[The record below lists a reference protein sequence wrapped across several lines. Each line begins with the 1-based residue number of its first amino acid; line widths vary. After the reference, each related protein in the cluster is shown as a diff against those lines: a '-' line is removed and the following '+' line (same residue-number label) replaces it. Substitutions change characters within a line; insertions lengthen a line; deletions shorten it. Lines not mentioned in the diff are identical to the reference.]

1 MRTIKKIPLLLQ
13 ARMGSSR
20 LPGKILLPVLD
31 KQLLKLTIERIN
43 QSKFVEEVILLIP
56 DSSTDDILERFAIDE
71 KIKFFRGNE
80 KNCLDR
86 HYQAAKYFDIDTFA
100 KTTSDCCL
108 IDSRVIDEVIELYF
122 SNSSNCDYV
131 SNICPPTFPDGLDIE
146 VLNFTTLTKTWE
158 LAKSDFD
165 KEHTTTFIRN
175 NPNLFKIINH
185 EHSKSNL
192 FKKHRWC
199 LDFQD
204 DYLFIKT
211 IFEKLYQN
219 NNNFSMQNIL
229 ELLDNNQEINMI
241 NSHLLKHNTVHS
253 SI

>member
-1 MRTIKKIPLLLQ
+1 M
-13 ARMGSSR
+13 
-20 LPGKILLPVLD
+20 
-31 KQLLKLTIERIN
+31 KLTIERIN

-56 DSSTDDILERFAIDE
+56 DASTDDILESFAIDE

-86 HYQAAKYFDIDTFA
+86 HYQAAKYFDIDVFA

-122 SNSSNCDYV
+122 SKSPNCDYV

-146 VLNFTTLTKTWE
+146 VFNFSTLEKTWE

-199 LDFQD
+199 LDFED

-211 IFEKLYQN
+211 IFEKLYLN
-219 NNNFSMQNIL
+219 NNNFSMENIL
-229 ELLDNNQEINMI
+229 ELLDNNKEINMI

>member
-20 LPGKILLPVLD
+20 LPEKILLPVLD

-56 DSSTDDILERFAIDE
+56 DASTDDILQSFAIDE

-86 HYQAAKYFDIDTFA
+86 HYQAAKYFDIDVFA

-122 SNSSNCDYV
+122 SKSPDCDYV

-146 VLNFTTLTKTWE
+146 VFNFSTLEKTWE

-199 LDFQD
+199 LDFED

-211 IFEKLYQN
+211 IFEKLYLN
-219 NNNFSMQNIL
+219 NNNFSMENIL
-229 ELLDNNQEINMI
+229 ELLDNNKEINMI

>member
-1 MRTIKKIPLLLQ
+1 
-13 ARMGSSR
+13 MGSSR

>member
-1 MRTIKKIPLLLQ
+1 LRTIKKIPLLLQ

-56 DSSTDDILERFAIDE
+56 DASTDDILQSFAIDE

-86 HYQAAKYFDIDTFA
+86 HYQAAKYFDIDVFA

-122 SNSSNCDYV
+122 SKSPDCDYV

-146 VLNFTTLTKTWE
+146 VFNFSTLEKTWE

-199 LDFQD
+199 LDFED

-211 IFEKLYQN
+211 IFEKLYLN
-219 NNNFSMQNIL
+219 NNNFSMENIL
-229 ELLDNNQEINMI
+229 ELLDNNKEINMI

>member
-1 MRTIKKIPLLLQ
+1 LRTIKKIPLLLQ

-20 LPGKILLPVLD
+20 LPEKILLPVLD

-56 DSSTDDILERFAIDE
+56 DASTDDILESFAIDE

-86 HYQAAKYFDIDTFA
+86 HYQAAKYFDIDVFA

-122 SNSSNCDYV
+122 SKSPNCDYV

-146 VLNFTTLTKTWE
+146 VFNFSTLEKTWE

-199 LDFQD
+199 LDFED

-211 IFEKLYQN
+211 IFEKLYLN
-219 NNNFSMQNIL
+219 NNNFSMENIL
-229 ELLDNNQEINMI
+229 ELLDNNKEINMI

>member
-1 MRTIKKIPLLLQ
+1 
-13 ARMGSSR
+13 MGSSR

-56 DSSTDDILERFAIDE
+56 DASTDDILQSFAIDE

-86 HYQAAKYFDIDTFA
+86 HYQAAKYFDIDVFA

-122 SNSSNCDYV
+122 SKSPNCDYV

-146 VLNFTTLTKTWE
+146 VFNFSTLEKTWE

-199 LDFQD
+199 LDFED

-211 IFEKLYQN
+211 IFEKLYLN
-219 NNNFSMQNIL
+219 NNNFSMENIL
-229 ELLDNNQEINMI
+229 ELLDNNKEINMI

>member
-108 IDSRVIDEVIELYF
+108 IDSRVIDEVIELFF
-122 SNSSNCDYV
+122 SNSSYCDYV

-146 VLNFTTLTKTWE
+146 VLNFSTLTKTWE

-211 IFEKLYQN
+211 IFEKLYQK

>member
-20 LPGKILLPVLD
+20 LPEKILLPVLD

-56 DSSTDDILERFAIDE
+56 DASTDDILESFAIDE

-86 HYQAAKYFDIDTFA
+86 HYQAAKYFDIDVFA

-122 SNSSNCDYV
+122 SKSPDCDYV

-146 VLNFTTLTKTWE
+146 VFNFSTLEKTWE

-192 FKKHRWC
+192 FEKHRWC
-199 LDFQD
+199 LDFED

-211 IFEKLYQN
+211 IFEKLYLD
-219 NNNFSMQNIL
+219 NNNFSMENIL
-229 ELLDNNQEINMI
+229 ELLDNNKEINMI

>member
-20 LPGKILLPVLD
+20 LPEKILLPVLD

-56 DSSTDDILERFAIDE
+56 DASTDDILQSFAIDE

-86 HYQAAKYFDIDTFA
+86 HYQAAKYFDIDVFA

-122 SNSSNCDYV
+122 SKSPNCDYV

-146 VLNFTTLTKTWE
+146 VFNFSTLEKTWE

-199 LDFQD
+199 LDFED

-211 IFEKLYQN
+211 IFEKLYLN
-219 NNNFSMQNIL
+219 NNNFSMENIL
-229 ELLDNNQEINMI
+229 ELLDNNKEINMI

>member
-1 MRTIKKIPLLLQ
+1 LRTIKKIPLLLQ

-20 LPGKILLPVLD
+20 LPEKILLPVLD

-56 DSSTDDILERFAIDE
+56 DASTDDILESFAIDE

-86 HYQAAKYFDIDTFA
+86 HYQAAKYFDIDVFA

-122 SNSSNCDYV
+122 SKSPNCDYV

-146 VLNFTTLTKTWE
+146 VFNFSTLEKTWE
-158 LAKSDFD
+158 LAKLDFD

-175 NPNLFKIINH
+175 NPNLFKIINY

-199 LDFQD
+199 LDFED

-211 IFEKLYQN
+211 IFEKLYLN
-219 NNNFSMQNIL
+219 NNNFSMENIL
-229 ELLDNNQEINMI
+229 ELLDNNKEINMI

>member
-20 LPGKILLPVLD
+20 LPEKILLPVLD

-56 DSSTDDILERFAIDE
+56 DASTDDILESFAIDE

-86 HYQAAKYFDIDTFA
+86 HYQAAKYFDIDVFA

-122 SNSSNCDYV
+122 SKSPDCDYV

-146 VLNFTTLTKTWE
+146 VFNFSTLEKTWE

-199 LDFQD
+199 LDFED

-211 IFEKLYQN
+211 IFEKLYLN
-219 NNNFSMQNIL
+219 NNNFSMENIL
-229 ELLDNNQEINMI
+229 ELLDNNEEINMI

>member
-31 KQLLKLTIERIN
+31 RQLLKLTIERIN

-56 DSSTDDILERFAIDE
+56 DASTDDILESFAIDE

-86 HYQAAKYFDIDTFA
+86 HYQAAKYFDIDVFA

-122 SNSSNCDYV
+122 SKSPNCDYV

-146 VLNFTTLTKTWE
+146 VFNFSTLEKTWE

-199 LDFQD
+199 LDFED

-211 IFEKLYQN
+211 IFEKLYLN
-219 NNNFSMQNIL
+219 NNNFSMENIL
-229 ELLDNNQEINMI
+229 ELLDNNKEINMI

>member
-1 MRTIKKIPLLLQ
+1 LRTIKKIPLLLQ

-20 LPGKILLPVLD
+20 LPEKILLPVLD

-56 DSSTDDILERFAIDE
+56 DASTDDILESFAIDE

-86 HYQAAKYFDIDTFA
+86 HYQAAKYFDIDVFA

-122 SNSSNCDYV
+122 SKSPDCDYV

-146 VLNFTTLTKTWE
+146 VFNFSTLEKTWE

-199 LDFQD
+199 LDFED

-211 IFEKLYQN
+211 IFEKLYLN
-219 NNNFSMQNIL
+219 NNNFSMENIL
-229 ELLDNNQEINMI
+229 ELLDNNKEINMI

>member
-31 KQLLKLTIERIN
+31 RQLLKLTIERIN

-56 DSSTDDILERFAIDE
+56 DASTDDILESFAIDE

-86 HYQAAKYFDIDTFA
+86 HYQAAKYFDIDVFA

-122 SNSSNCDYV
+122 SKSPDCDYV

-146 VLNFTTLTKTWE
+146 VFNFSTLEKTWE

-199 LDFQD
+199 LDFED

-211 IFEKLYQN
+211 IFEKLYLN
-219 NNNFSMQNIL
+219 NNNFSMENIL
-229 ELLDNNQEINMI
+229 ELLDNNKEINMI

>member
-1 MRTIKKIPLLLQ
+1 
-13 ARMGSSR
+13 MGSSR
-20 LPGKILLPVLD
+20 LPEKILLPVLD

-56 DSSTDDILERFAIDE
+56 DASTDDILESFAIDE

-86 HYQAAKYFDIDTFA
+86 HYQAAKYFDIDVFA

-122 SNSSNCDYV
+122 SKSPNCDYV

-146 VLNFTTLTKTWE
+146 VFNFSTLEKTWE

-199 LDFQD
+199 LDFED

-211 IFEKLYQN
+211 IFEKLYLN
-219 NNNFSMQNIL
+219 NNNFSMENIL
-229 ELLDNNQEINMI
+229 ELLDNNKEINMI

>member
-20 LPGKILLPVLD
+20 LPEKILLPVLD

-56 DSSTDDILERFAIDE
+56 DASTDDILESFAIDE

-86 HYQAAKYFDIDTFA
+86 HYQAAKYFDIDVFA

-108 IDSRVIDEVIELYF
+108 IDSRVIDEGIELYF
-122 SNSSNCDYV
+122 SKSPDCDYV

-146 VLNFTTLTKTWE
+146 VFNFSTLEKTWE

-199 LDFQD
+199 LDFED

-211 IFEKLYQN
+211 IFEKLYLN
-219 NNNFSMQNIL
+219 NNNFSMENIL
-229 ELLDNNQEINMI
+229 ELLDNNKEINMI

>member
-1 MRTIKKIPLLLQ
+1 
-13 ARMGSSR
+13 MGSSR
-20 LPGKILLPVLD
+20 LPEKILLPVLD

-56 DSSTDDILERFAIDE
+56 DASTDDILESFAIDE

-86 HYQAAKYFDIDTFA
+86 HYQAAKYFDIDVFA

-122 SNSSNCDYV
+122 SKSPDCDYV
-131 SNICPPTFPDGLDIE
+131 SNMCPPTFPDGLDIE
-146 VLNFTTLTKTWE
+146 VFNFSTLEKTWE

-199 LDFQD
+199 LDFED

-211 IFEKLYQN
+211 IFEKLYLN
-219 NNNFSMQNIL
+219 NNNFSMENIL
-229 ELLDNNQEINMI
+229 ELLDNNKEINMI

>member
-20 LPGKILLPVLD
+20 LPEKILLPVLD

-56 DSSTDDILERFAIDE
+56 DASTDDILESFAIDE

-86 HYQAAKYFDIDTFA
+86 HYQAAKYFDIDVFA

-122 SNSSNCDYV
+122 SKSPNCDYV

-146 VLNFTTLTKTWE
+146 VFNFSTLEKTWE

-199 LDFQD
+199 LDFED

-211 IFEKLYQN
+211 IFEKLYLN
-219 NNNFSMQNIL
+219 NNNFSMENIL
-229 ELLDNNQEINMI
+229 ELLDNNKEINMI

>member
-20 LPGKILLPVLD
+20 LPEKILLPVLD

-56 DSSTDDILERFAIDE
+56 DASTDDILESFAIDE

-86 HYQAAKYFDIDTFA
+86 HYQAAKYFDIDVFA

-122 SNSSNCDYV
+122 SKSPDCDYV

-146 VLNFTTLTKTWE
+146 VFNFSTLEKTWE

-199 LDFQD
+199 LDFED

-211 IFEKLYQN
+211 IFEKLYLN
-219 NNNFSMQNIL
+219 NNNFSMENIL
-229 ELLDNNQEINMI
+229 ELLDNNKEINMI

>member
-1 MRTIKKIPLLLQ
+1 
-13 ARMGSSR
+13 MGSSR
-20 LPGKILLPVLD
+20 LPEKILLPVLD
-31 KQLLKLTIERIN
+31 KLLLKLTIERIN

-56 DSSTDDILERFAIDE
+56 DASTDDILESFAIDE

-86 HYQAAKYFDIDTFA
+86 HYQAAKYFDIDVFA

-122 SNSSNCDYV
+122 SKSPDCDYV

-146 VLNFTTLTKTWE
+146 VFNFSTLEKTWE

-199 LDFQD
+199 LDFED

-211 IFEKLYQN
+211 IFEKLYLN
-219 NNNFSMQNIL
+219 NNNFSMENIL
-229 ELLDNNQEINMI
+229 ELLDNNKEINMI

>member
-56 DSSTDDILERFAIDE
+56 DASTDDILESFAIDE

-86 HYQAAKYFDIDTFA
+86 HYQAAKYFDIDVFA

-122 SNSSNCDYV
+122 SKSPDCDYV

-146 VLNFTTLTKTWE
+146 VFNFSTLEKTWE

-199 LDFQD
+199 LDFED

-211 IFEKLYQN
+211 IFEKLYLN
-219 NNNFSMQNIL
+219 NNNFSMENIL
-229 ELLDNNQEINMI
+229 ELLDNNKEINMI

>member
-146 VLNFTTLTKTWE
+146 VLNFSTLTKTWE

>member
-20 LPGKILLPVLD
+20 LPEKILLPVLD

-56 DSSTDDILERFAIDE
+56 DASTDDILESFAIDE

-86 HYQAAKYFDIDTFA
+86 HYQAAKYFDIDVFA

-122 SNSSNCDYV
+122 SKSPDCDYV

-146 VLNFTTLTKTWE
+146 VFNFSTLEKTWE

-185 EHSKSNL
+185 EYSKSNL

-199 LDFQD
+199 LDFED

-211 IFEKLYQN
+211 IFEKLYLN
-219 NNNFSMQNIL
+219 NNNFSMENIL
-229 ELLDNNQEINMI
+229 ELLDNNKEINMI

>member
-86 HYQAAKYFDIDTFA
+86 HYQAAKYFDIDTFS

-146 VLNFTTLTKTWE
+146 VLNFSTLTKTWE

-211 IFEKLYQN
+211 IFEKSRL
-219 NNNFSMQNIL
+219 F
-229 ELLDNNQEINMI
+229 D
-241 NSHLLKHNTVHS
+241 
-253 SI
+253 

>member
-1 MRTIKKIPLLLQ
+1 LRTIKKIPLLLQ

-146 VLNFTTLTKTWE
+146 VLNFSTLTKTWE

>member
-20 LPGKILLPVLD
+20 LPEKILLPVLD

-56 DSSTDDILERFAIDE
+56 DASTDDILESFAIDE

-86 HYQAAKYFDIDTFA
+86 HYQAAKYFDIDVFA

-122 SNSSNCDYV
+122 SKSPDCDYV

-146 VLNFTTLTKTWE
+146 VFNFSTLEKTWE

-199 LDFQD
+199 LDFED

-211 IFEKLYQN
+211 IFEKLYLD
-219 NNNFSMQNIL
+219 NNNFSMENIL
-229 ELLDNNQEINMI
+229 ELLDNNKEINMI

>member
-1 MRTIKKIPLLLQ
+1 LRTIKKIPLLLQ

>member
-1 MRTIKKIPLLLQ
+1 MKSL
-13 ARMGSSR
+13 
-20 LPGKILLPVLD
+20 
-31 KQLLKLTIERIN
+31 
-43 QSKFVEEVILLIP
+43 
-56 DSSTDDILERFAIDE
+56 
-71 KIKFFRGNE
+71 
-80 KNCLDR
+80 
-86 HYQAAKYFDIDTFA
+86 
-100 KTTSDCCL
+100 
-108 IDSRVIDEVIELYF
+108 LYF

-146 VLNFTTLTKTWE
+146 VLNFSTLTKTWE

-219 NNNFSMQNIL
+219 NNNFSVQNIL

>member
-1 MRTIKKIPLLLQ
+1 M
-13 ARMGSSR
+13 
-20 LPGKILLPVLD
+20 
-31 KQLLKLTIERIN
+31 KLTIERIN

-56 DSSTDDILERFAIDE
+56 DASTDDILESFAIDE

-86 HYQAAKYFDIDTFA
+86 HYQAAKYFDIDVFA

-122 SNSSNCDYV
+122 SKSPDCDYV

-146 VLNFTTLTKTWE
+146 VFNFSTLEKTWE

-192 FKKHRWC
+192 FKKYR
-199 LDFQD
+199 
-204 DYLFIKT
+204 
-211 IFEKLYQN
+211 
-219 NNNFSMQNIL
+219 
-229 ELLDNNQEINMI
+229 
-241 NSHLLKHNTVHS
+241 
-253 SI
+253 

>member
-1 MRTIKKIPLLLQ
+1 
-13 ARMGSSR
+13 MGSSR

-56 DSSTDDILERFAIDE
+56 DSSTDDILESFAIDE

-86 HYQAAKYFDIDTFA
+86 HYQAAKYFDIDVFA

-146 VLNFTTLTKTWE
+146 VFNFPTLEKTWE

-199 LDFQD
+199 LDFKD

>member
-20 LPGKILLPVLD
+20 LPEKILLPVLD

-56 DSSTDDILERFAIDE
+56 DASTDDILESFAIDE

-86 HYQAAKYFDIDTFA
+86 HYQAAKYFDIDVFA

-108 IDSRVIDEVIELYF
+108 IYARVIDEVIELYF
-122 SNSSNCDYV
+122 SKSPDCDYV

-146 VLNFTTLTKTWE
+146 VFNFSTLEKTWE

-199 LDFQD
+199 LDFED
-204 DYLFIKT
+204 D
-211 IFEKLYQN
+211 
-219 NNNFSMQNIL
+219 
-229 ELLDNNQEINMI
+229 
-241 NSHLLKHNTVHS
+241 
-253 SI
+253 

>member
-20 LPGKILLPVLD
+20 LPEKILLPVLD

-56 DSSTDDILERFAIDE
+56 DASTDYILESFAIDE
-71 KIKFFRGNE
+71 KIKFFRVNE

-86 HYQAAKYFDIDTFA
+86 HYQAAKYFDIDVFA

-122 SNSSNCDYV
+122 SKSPDCDYV

-146 VLNFTTLTKTWE
+146 VFNFSTLEKTWE

-199 LDFQD
+199 LDFED

-211 IFEKLYQN
+211 IFEKLYLN
-219 NNNFSMQNIL
+219 NNNFSMENIL
-229 ELLDNNQEINMI
+229 ELLDNNKEINMI

>member
-20 LPGKILLPVLD
+20 LPEKILLPVLD

-56 DSSTDDILERFAIDE
+56 DASTDDILESFAIDE

-86 HYQAAKYFDIDTFA
+86 HYQAAKYFDIDVFA

-122 SNSSNCDYV
+122 SKSPDCDYV

-146 VLNFTTLTKTWE
+146 VFNFSTLEKTWE

-199 LDFQD
+199 LDLED

-211 IFEKLYQN
+211 IFEKLYLN
-219 NNNFSMQNIL
+219 NNNFSMENIL
-229 ELLDNNQEINMI
+229 ELLDNNKEINMI

>member
-1 MRTIKKIPLLLQ
+1 MDKTKKITCIIQ
-13 ARMGSSR
+13 ARTDSKRLANKVLKEIEDTPVICHIINRIKRSR
-20 LPGKILLPVLD
+20 NVEQIILATTDNDSDKILLDIAEKFKIIGFAGDEDDVLERFFD
-31 KQLLKLTIERIN
+31 AATSFSADPIVRITGDCPLVDPELLDNMIQIFLENRYDYISNTIER
-43 QSKFVEEVILLIP
+43 
-56 DSSTDDILERFAIDE
+56 
-71 KIKFFRGNE
+71 
-80 KNCLDR
+80 
-86 HYQAAKYFDIDTFA
+86 
-100 KTTSDCCL
+100 
-108 IDSRVIDEVIELYF
+108 
-122 SNSSNCDYV
+122 
-131 SNICPPTFPDGLDIE
+131 TFPDGLDIE
-146 VLNFTTLTKTWE
+146 VFNFSTLEKTWE

-199 LDFQD
+199 LDFED

-211 IFEKLYQN
+211 IFEKLYLN
-219 NNNFSMQNIL
+219 NNNFSMENIL
-229 ELLDNNQEINMI
+229 ELLDNNKEINMI

>member
-31 KQLLKLTIERIN
+31 RQLLKLTIERIN

-56 DSSTDDILERFAIDE
+56 DASTDDILQSFAIDE

-86 HYQAAKYFDIDTFA
+86 HYQAAKYFDIDVFA

-122 SNSSNCDYV
+122 SKSPNCDYV

-146 VLNFTTLTKTWE
+146 VFNFSTLEKTWE

-199 LDFQD
+199 LDFED
-204 DYLFIKT
+204 DYFFSNDDL
-211 IFEKLYQN
+211 IF
-219 NNNFSMQNIL
+219 F
-229 ELLDNNQEINMI
+229 MI
-241 NSHLLKHNTVHS
+241 RSY
-253 SI
+253 

>member
-20 LPGKILLPVLD
+20 LPEKILLPVLD

-56 DSSTDDILERFAIDE
+56 DASTDDILESFAIDE

-86 HYQAAKYFDIDTFA
+86 HYQAAKYFDIDVFA

-122 SNSSNCDYV
+122 SKSPNCDYV

-146 VLNFTTLTKTWE
+146 VFNFSTLEKTWE

-165 KEHTTTFIRN
+165 KNIQQLSLETTQI
-175 NPNLFKIINH
+175 
-185 EHSKSNL
+185 
-192 FKKHRWC
+192 C
-199 LDFQD
+199 L
-204 DYLFIKT
+204 
-211 IFEKLYQN
+211 KLLI
-219 NNNFSMQNIL
+219 MNIL
-229 ELLDNNQEINMI
+229 NLIYSKNI
-241 NSHLLKHNTVHS
+241 VGV
-253 SI
+253 